1 MTKKRLAAVLVTA
14 AALLS
19 ALGVAIASTFE
30 SESPAP
36 IVSFEHPWP
45 VGAQVVGVMESSA
58 TYIATVRYV
67 DPVRGFY
74 IMDYNDNSFW
84 QWSFADVDKNI
95 QVDIANAKAGGS
107 LVLLIL
113 RVGDASKVLW
123 EATY

>member
-36 IVSFEHPWP
+36 IGSFEHPWP